1 MKLSLTAISLALLM
15 GAMPSTTHARR
26 DMKSNTARIEPG
38 QSRQEI
44 EQTAAKVRPTLN
56 QWRALEDEFI
66 AFVHF
71 GPNTFTRREWGT
83 GFEDPAVFNPESINT
98 DQWCAAMRDAGMK
111 KVLLTVKHHDGYVI
125 WQSRYTRHGI
135 MSSPY
140 QNGKGDVL
148 RNLSESCKK
157 YGLKLGIYLSPA
169 DLYQIESRIVRQP
182 KSLHGAH
189 HSP

>member
-83 GFEDPAVFNPESINT
+83 GFED
-98 DQWCAAMRDAGMK
+98 
-111 KVLLTVKHHDGYVI
+111 L
-125 WQSRYTRHGI
+125 
-135 MSSPY
+135 
-140 QNGKGDVL
+140 
-148 RNLSESCKK
+148 
-157 YGLKLGIYLSPA
+157 
-169 DLYQIESRIVRQP
+169 
-182 KSLHGAH
+182 
-189 HSP
+189 